1 MIAAHR
7 RALATVLAVG
17 VAAQCVCAVTMG
29 GALHADEIHQ
39 WAEPAW
45 RVLHGSGH
53 VTYEW
58 RLGMRNVAGPG
69 LVAAMY
75 AVTDALRLGVAGR
88 TGAVWA
94 MTGALSLMGVA
105 ALMECALRWTRDR
118 RAAWV
123 TGLALALS
131 APFMD
136 LSFRTLGETFST
148 VTLALAL
155 LSWVRRPSDPAPA
168 GFWLGLGFVFRYPAG
183 LYLVA
188 PLALLA
194 WRRDRRGIARFALG
208 AAIPVLGLGAL
219 DHFTWGSPWASVRAY
234 VDFNLARGGSL
245 TFGTRPWWF
254 YLGCAATLAPWPVY
268 LAARAWRRRGAAPP
282 YAAAP
287 NSSTHTPPRA
297 ASKGQRLPA
306 KISAVPSELQSPVSL
321 TTSPTSRTLPLYLA
335 LTYLAAMSALPHKEW
350 RFFVPALAP
359 LALAAAVAGS
369 PWTDRRA
376 RVALALTLLQSV
388 VIVEV
393 MVDDDLHRRDLG
405 LAARAASQRPECR
418 SLLVM
423 DGGHPGVTRLAWDI
437 PARFDSA
444 WRFDR
449 ALDALDHRWPREP
462 GRCAVC
468 DRERTPTCVPAL
480 TRRGF
485 APVARVGRAVVL
497 REGHPL

>member
-7 RALATVLAVG
+7 RALVTVLAVG
-17 VAAQCVCAVTMG
+17 FAAQCVCAVTMG

-45 RVLHGSGH
+45 RMLHGSGH

-69 LVAAMY
+69 LVAAMF
-75 AVTDALRLGVAGR
+75 ALADALGMGVAGR
-88 TGAVWA
+88 AGAVWA
-94 MTGALSLMGVA
+94 MTGALSLVGVA

-123 TGLALALS
+123 TGLALVFS

-155 LSWVRRPSDPAPA
+155 LSWARRPSDPAPA
-168 GFWLGLGFVFRYPAG
+168 GFWMGLGFVFRYPAG

-194 WRRDRRGIARFALG
+194 WRRDRRGLARFALG
-208 AAIPVLGLGAL
+208 AAIPVMGLGAL

-254 YLGCAATLAPWPVY
+254 YLGCVMTLAPWPVY
-268 LAARAWRRRGAAPP
+268 
-282 YAAAP
+282 AAALRGGRRT
-287 NSSTHTPPRA
+287 S
-297 ASKGQRLPA
+297 LPA
-306 KISAVPSELQSPVSL
+306 FIAI
-321 TTSPTSRTLPLYLA
+321 
-335 LTYLAAMSALPHKEW
+335 TYLVAMSALPHKEW

-359 LALAAAVAGS
+359 LALAAAVAGA
-369 PWTDRRA
+369 PWSGRRA
-376 RVALALTLLQSV
+376 RVALALTLVQSF

-405 LAARAASQRPECR
+405 LAARVASQRPECR

-423 DGGHPGVTRLAWDI
+423 DGGHPGVTRLARDL
-437 PARFDSA
+437 PVRFDSA

-449 ALDALDHRWPREP
+449 ALAALDHRWPREP

-485 APVARVGRAVVL
+485 APVVRVGRAVVL
-497 REGHPL
+497 REGPPL